1 MDLLQNTLSRF
12 VDGGQIAGCAVKV
25 VRHDETLYEGSFG
38 YADIESK
45 TPMSSESTIFPIA
58 SMSKVVTVAGIMRLY
73 EQGLFKLWDPVSE
86 YLPGFKRPTIA
97 LEKPDG
103 SYEIVPAKGEVTLRQ
118 LFTMTSGVPYPGKD
132 TAAARIADQKGDEY
146 LAQHHTMPQTVEY
159 CNLVGGL
166 PLAFEPGE
174 KWMYGFSID
183 VLGAVIEVLSG
194 KTLGEYLKE
203 TIFDPLGMQDTGFYV
218 PTEKQSRIA
227 TLYQIREGMKP
238 DTRQYP
244 AQKPIFESGGGGLF
258 STVRDYSRFAQMLL
272 HGGTLDGA
280 RILGRKT
287 IDLMRSRA
295 TLKAVV
301 ALMLILAALTAAL
314 GALLCPVGEGIAA
327 IRRKPWLLAA
337 ALAAYIVYIPL
348 HEWVHG
354 IFMWALSGV
363 KPRYGLQLPY
373 YAWAGSSA
381 WSEPPLRNHCML
393 TPWYPSAFLKKC
405 MRSIRSSPRSVISYS
420 SSISVCL
427 NSHTT

>member
-244 AQKPIFESGGGGLF
+244 AQKPIFVSGGGGLF

-287 IDLMRSRA
+287 IDLIA
-295 TLKAVV
+295 TDHLTPQQQATHSWDTQRGYGYGLGVRV
-301 ALMLILAALTAAL
+301 LTNPELA
-314 GALLCPVGEGIAA
+314 GINGSVGEWGWDGAFGNWFCVDPKEDLTCVYLTTNLPGDHYRFIPKLMASLYA
-327 IRRKPWLLAA
+327 SLA
-337 ALAAYIVYIPL
+337 
-348 HEWVHG
+348 
-354 IFMWALSGV
+354 
-363 KPRYGLQLPY
+363 
-373 YAWAGSSA
+373 
-381 WSEPPLRNHCML
+381 
-393 TPWYPSAFLKKC
+393 
-405 MRSIRSSPRSVISYS
+405 
-420 SSISVCL
+420 
-427 NSHTT
+427 